1 MKPGKTQN
9 SATAAG
15 PGSNSAN
22 NPGLFPAT
30 QWSVIRQVQADDA
43 SMRRVGW
50 ERICQTYWKPVYV
63 WLRARGAAREDAED
77 MAQNFFSRLMAGEAL
92 AEVSA
97 EKGRLRSFLLVVL
110 KRQAVN
116 AFEYRQTKK
125 RGGDVV
131 MISLDVQA
139 GEEEWK
145 GLPSDGVSPDIIFD
159 RQWAV
164 QLLRQVMLEL
174 REIYV
179 KAGKQE
185 LFDELR
191 EYITGGSTEESYGEA
206 AGRLGMSEGAVK
218 VAAFRLR
225 ERYRERLRAAVL
237 ETVSCA
243 EEVEDETDWLL
254 RVFR

>member
-1 MKPGKTQN
+1 
-9 SATAAG
+9 
-15 PGSNSAN
+15 
-22 NPGLFPAT
+22 
-30 QWSVIRQVQADDA
+30 
-43 SMRRVGW
+43 
-50 ERICQTYWKPVYV
+50 
-63 WLRARGAAREDAED
+63 
-77 MAQNFFSRLMAGEAL
+77 
-92 AEVSA
+92 
-97 EKGRLRSFLLVVL
+97 
-110 KRQAVN
+110 
-116 AFEYRQTKK
+116 
-125 RGGDVV
+125 

-243 EEVEDETDWLL
+243 EEVEDEIDWLF

>member
-1 MKPGKTQN
+1 M
-9 SATAAG
+9 
-15 PGSNSAN
+15 
-22 NPGLFPAT
+22 
-30 QWSVIRQVQADDA
+30 IRQVQAEDE

-63 WLRARGAAREDAED
+63 WLRARGATPEDAED
-77 MAQNFFSRLMAGEAL
+77 MTQDFFSRLMAGECL
-92 AEVSA
+92 TEVSA
-97 EKGRLRSFLLVVL
+97 EKGRLRSFLLVIL

-116 AFEYRQTKK
+116 AWEYRQARK
-125 RGGDVV
+125 RGGGGI
-131 MISLDVQA
+131 MIPLDAQA

-145 GLPSDGVSPDIIFD
+145 GLPSDGASPDVIFD

-164 QLLRQVMLEL
+164 QLLHQVMLDL
-174 REIYV
+174 RDVYL
-179 KAGKQE
+179 KAGKEE

-191 EYITGGSTEESYGEA
+191 DYISGGSTDESYGEA

-225 ERYRERLRAAVL
+225 ERYRERLRATVL
-237 ETVSCA
+237 ETVACA
-243 EEVEDETDWLL
+243 EEVPDEIDWLF